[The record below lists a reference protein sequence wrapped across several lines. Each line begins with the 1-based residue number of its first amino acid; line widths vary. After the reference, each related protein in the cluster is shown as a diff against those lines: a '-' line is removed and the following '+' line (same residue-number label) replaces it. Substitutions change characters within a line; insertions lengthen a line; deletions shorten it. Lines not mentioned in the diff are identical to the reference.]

1 MHQELEMHNPTLN
14 ILAHATLFLFSKFN
28 LLYLVVILS
37 FYKHLAKSSVTAF
50 EEMDS
55 DIKIYQFQTLENTLK
70 RGVKFILQ
78 FELKAYR
85 HHTLH
90 IKDRAALV

>member
-28 LLYLVVILS
+28 FSYVVGVLS
-37 FYKHLAKSSVTAF
+37 SYKHLAKSSVSAF

-55 DIKIYQFQTLENTLK
+55 DIKIYQFQNTLK

-78 FELKAYR
+78 FELKAFR
-85 HHTLH
+85 HHILH